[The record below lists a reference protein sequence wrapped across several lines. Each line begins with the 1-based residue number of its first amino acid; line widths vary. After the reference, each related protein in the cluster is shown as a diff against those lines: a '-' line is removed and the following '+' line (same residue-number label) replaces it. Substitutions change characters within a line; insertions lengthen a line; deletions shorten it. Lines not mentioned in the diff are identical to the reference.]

1 MVKGFASTMSHLSA
15 GIEELIA
22 QLKRMESLEE
32 ENRALRAQLAQ
43 ARQELEQLRRG
54 MGIVVT
60 VQGRPVPT
68 GANNGVETQ
77 TQAPNGPPGLP
88 RPPQQPERY
97 SPPSQSPYPPQPSPF
112 GPPVED
118 PPALPTG
125 RQPPR
130 NPNYADYFLD

>member
-1 MVKGFASTMSHLSA
+1 MSHLSA
-15 GIEELIA
+15 GIEELIT

-60 VQGRPVPT
+60 IHGRPVPT
-68 GANNGVETQ
+68 GMNAGVETQ
-77 TQAPNGPPGLP
+77 AQVTNGPPALP
-88 RPPQQPERY
+88 RPPQPERY
-97 SPPSQSPYPPQPSPF
+97 TPPAQSPYSPHASPF

-118 PPALPTG
+118 PPAMPTG